1 MGKLS
6 SAEVLGLR
14 ATSAVSRDRCVRRSV
29 QDDGCA
35 EGLKHIRP
43 GVRKTRKIEK
53 VTGSE
58 RSASRIYRVTQRLIA
73 RSRRTPRVLVLPMLF
88 GAFQPPKPENRILP
102 RYSLV
107 SWRCKKSASSRISI

>member
-58 RSASRIYRVTQRLIA
+58 RSASRIYREQRAYGAESKDPGDANWQMLLGVF
-73 RSRRTPRVLVLPMLF
+73 RPRTAKEVK
-88 GAFQPPKPENRILP
+88 GSQPPRTWIRVQPLEPL
-102 RYSLV
+102 
-107 SWRCKKSASSRISI
+107 